1 MLAFYLYVS
10 WVSLF
15 HFIRCRIYYVSQK
28 QIDSPQRTGAWSRPF
43 LTIQDCVD
51 ALRKPG
57 ECLLKK
63 VRWQK

>member
-1 MLAFYLYVS
+1 MLAFYQYVS

-15 HFIRCRIYYVSQK
+15 HFIRCRIYYVSQE

-43 LTIQDCVD
+43 LAIQDCVD
-51 ALRKPG
+51 ALREPG
-57 ECLLKK
+57 ECLLRK